1 MLQYTTIQDAVYQI
15 KQLIETAIADGGC
28 NAKNNLIRTS
38 VPINFLHNAVKA
50 ELIKKGTDPSL
61 IKPSYG
67 EHTGEVGIAGYF
79 KAKNQD
85 ICVLPVH
92 CRKKPEI
99 LQFDGILNGTRC
111 KLGKSYAEAILSVN
125 VRSQLSSIAKN
136 FDTLYE
142 RTIAEALNLHL
153 RCPRMV
159 LGEFYMI
166 PVYSYDD
173 KLAKQNR
180 VGFKPNKN
188 VKSHIE
194 KYIKSFGAINNRETT
209 NGEDY
214 KYERVCLLIVDFNHD
229 IPKIYNTDE
238 ELRQDRLLPLNST
251 ASISKMNFTSFVDKL
266 LQVYRQR
273 FCEEG

>member
-1 MLQYTTIQDAVYQI
+1 
-15 KQLIETAIADGGC
+15 
-28 NAKNNLIRTS
+28 
-38 VPINFLHNAVKA
+38 
-50 ELIKKGTDPSL
+50 
-61 IKPSYG
+61 
-67 EHTGEVGIAGYF
+67 
-79 KAKNQD
+79 
-85 ICVLPVH
+85 
-92 CRKKPEI
+92 
-99 LQFDGILNGTRC
+99 
-111 KLGKSYAEAILSVN
+111 
-125 VRSQLSSIAKN
+125 
-136 FDTLYE
+136 
-142 RTIAEALNLHL
+142 
-153 RCPRMV
+153 
-159 LGEFYMI
+159 MI

>member
-111 KLGKSYAEAILSVN
+111 KLGKSYAEAILSIN

>member
-111 KLGKSYAEAILSVN
+111 KLGKSYAEAILSIN

-251 ASISKMNFTSFVDKL
+251 ASIGKMNFTSFVDKL

-273 FCEEG
+273 FCE